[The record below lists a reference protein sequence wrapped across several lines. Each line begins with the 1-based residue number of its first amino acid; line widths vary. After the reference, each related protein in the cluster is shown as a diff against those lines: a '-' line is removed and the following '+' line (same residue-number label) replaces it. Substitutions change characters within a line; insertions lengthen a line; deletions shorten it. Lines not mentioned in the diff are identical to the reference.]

1 MDNEKKLNGL
11 TATEVRKKIS
21 QGLVN
26 DFKIDNKNS
35 LWEIIKR
42 NVFTIF
48 NFLNCS
54 SFSFGWRLEQFNLF
68 CSNYF

>member
-35 LWEIIKR
+35 LW
-42 NVFTIF
+42 
-48 NFLNCS
+48 
-54 SFSFGWRLEQFNLF
+54 
-68 CSNYF
+68 